1 MGISMGLFDAR
12 RTTKPSDLATPIQLA
27 EVTSTEPTLEELEA
41 VVATGL
47 ESFAAAGRAL
57 AEIKDRKL
65 YRRDAGTWSKYLE
78 TRWHLTPDYA
88 SKLIT
93 AAMIANELADR
104 GLPVPLRES
113 HARELSRVPPEV
125 QPEVWQESLA
135 EVGNDPAAITAELI
149 ADTAAK
155 HRKPKA
161 RRKAPKAIKLKGK
174 GWSIVITRSTTD
186 LDPLALLDLAA
197 EQLRAKATNRAA

>member
-1 MGISMGLFDAR
+1 MGLFDAR

-47 ESFAAAGRAL
+47 ESFALAGRAL

-65 YRRDAGTWSKYLE
+65 YRREIGTWSKYLE

-93 AAMIANELADR
+93 AAMIANELAAN
-104 GLPVPLRES
+104 GLPAPLRES
-113 HARELSRVPPEV
+113 HARELSRVPTEH

-135 EVGNDPAAITAELI
+135 EVNNDPAAVTAELI
-149 ADTAAK
+149 ADKATK

-174 GWSIVITRSTTD
+174 GWNIVITRSTTD

-197 EQLRAKATNRAA
+197 EQLRMKANNRAA

>member
-1 MGISMGLFDAR
+1 MGMFDAR
-12 RTTKPSDLATPIQLA
+12 RTKPSDLATPIQLA
-27 EVTSTEPTLEELEA
+27 EVTSTEQTTEPTLEELEA

-65 YRRDAGTWSKYLE
+65 YRREVGTWSKYLE
-78 TRWHLTPDYA
+78 ERWHLTPDYA

-93 AAMIANELADR
+93 AAMIANELAAN
-104 GLPVPLRES
+104 GLPAPLRES
-113 HARELSRVPPEV
+113 HARELSRVPTEH

-135 EVGNDPAAITAELI
+135 EVNFDPAAVTAELI
-149 ADTAAK
+149 ADKATK

-174 GWSIVITRSTTD
+174 GWSIVLTRSTID
-186 LDPLALLDLAA
+186 LDPLAVLDLAA
-197 EQLRAKATNRAA
+197 EQIRTKANNRAA

>member
-1 MGISMGLFDAR
+1 MGMFDAR
-12 RTTKPSDLATPIQLA
+12 RTKPSDLATPIQLA
-27 EVTSTEPTLEELEA
+27 EVTSTEQTTEPTLEELEA

-65 YRRDAGTWSKYLE
+65 YRREVGTWSKYLE

-93 AAMIANELADR
+93 AAMIANELAEH
-104 GLPVPLRES
+104 GLPAPLRES

-197 EQLRAKATNRAA
+197 EQLRTKANNRAA

>member
-1 MGISMGLFDAR
+1 MFDAR
-12 RTTKPSDLATPIQLA
+12 RTKPSDLATPIQLA
-27 EVTSTEPTLEELEA
+27 EVTSTEQTTEPTLEELEA

-57 AEIKDRKL
+57 AAIKDRRL
-65 YRRDAGTWSKYLE
+65 YREVGTWSQYLE
-78 TRWHLTPDYA
+78 TRWHLTNDYA
-88 SKLIT
+88 TKLIN
-93 AAMIANELADR
+93 AAIIATELADR

-113 HARELSRVPPEV
+113 HARELSRVPTEH

-135 EVGNDPAAITAELI
+135 EVNNDPAAVTAELI
-149 ADTAAK
+149 ADKATK

-197 EQLRAKATNRAA
+197 EQLRAKANNRAA

>member
-1 MGISMGLFDAR
+1 MGMFDAR
-12 RTTKPSDLATPIQLA
+12 RTKPSDLATPIQLA
-27 EVTSTEPTLEELEA
+27 EVTSTEQTTEPTLEELEA

-65 YRRDAGTWSKYLE
+65 YRREVGTWSKYLE

-197 EQLRAKATNRAA
+197 EQLRTKANNRAA

>member
-1 MGISMGLFDAR
+1 MGIFDAR
-12 RTTKPSDLATPIQLA
+12 KTTKPSDLATPIQRTEA
-27 EVTSTEPTLEELEA
+27 TSTEPTLEELEA

-65 YRRDAGTWSKYLE
+65 YQENGGTWARYLE

-88 SKLIT
+88 AKLIT
-93 AAMIANELADR
+93 AAVIAMELVEH
-104 GLPVPLRES
+104 GLPAPLRES
-113 HARELSRVPPEV
+113 HARELSRVPTAH

-135 EVGNDPAAITAELI
+135 EVNNDPAAVTAELI
-149 ADTAAK
+149 ADKATK

-197 EQLRAKATNRAA
+197 EQIRTKANNRAA

>member
-1 MGISMGLFDAR
+1 MGMFDAR
-12 RTTKPSDLATPIQLA
+12 RTKPSDLATPIQLA
-27 EVTSTEPTLEELEA
+27 EVTSTEQTTEPTLEELEA

-65 YRRDAGTWSKYLE
+65 YRREVGTWSKYLE

-93 AAMIANELADR
+93 AAMIANELAAN
-104 GLPVPLRES
+104 GLPAPLRES
-113 HARELSRVPPEV
+113 HARELSRVPTEH

-135 EVGNDPAAITAELI
+135 EVNFDPAAVTAELI
-149 ADTAAK
+149 ADKATK

-174 GWSIVITRSTTD
+174 GWSIVLTRSTID
-186 LDPLALLDLAA
+186 LDPLAVLDLAA
-197 EQLRAKATNRAA
+197 EQIRTKANNRAA

>member
-1 MGISMGLFDAR
+1 MGMFDAR
-12 RTTKPSDLATPIQLA
+12 RTKPSDLATPIQLA
-27 EVTSTEPTLEELEA
+27 EVTSTEQTTEPTLEELEA

-47 ESFAAAGRAL
+47 ESFALAGRAL

-65 YRRDAGTWSKYLE
+65 YRREIGTWSKYLE